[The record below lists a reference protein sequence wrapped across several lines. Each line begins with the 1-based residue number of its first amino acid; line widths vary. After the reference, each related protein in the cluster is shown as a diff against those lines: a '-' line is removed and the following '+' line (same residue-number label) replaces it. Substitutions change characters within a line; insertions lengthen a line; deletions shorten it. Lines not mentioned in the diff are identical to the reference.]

1 MRFICSDETINS
13 YGFWVLAA
21 GIDTS
26 RFSKNPV
33 MLWNHSRSYGRK
45 DDVLPIG
52 YWKDLRIE
60 NGQLTAEAVFDEKDD
75 FARQIAGK
83 VRDGVIRACS
93 IGIRILSTSTEP
105 QHLKPG
111 QTRETVISCELREIS
126 LCDIPANGNAVAVA
140 LYDEH
145 DELMCMGEKVSDV
158 LPVLLSVKPNSK
170 PYNMD
175 KINEILGLTA
185 GSSEEAA
192 VAEIQKLRDQVA
204 ALEKARTEAA
214 EARLRGMVDEA
225 VRQRKITEDKRE
237 MYMGIGRNA
246 GAETLQAVLS
256 ELSAPARPSDLI
268 RPSANN
274 GDARKLSDCSADELE
289 NLRANDPQRYS
300 DLFEAEYGCR
310 PEL

>member
-33 MLWNHSRSYGRK
+33 MLWNHSRSYGSK

-105 QHLKPG
+105 QHLKPV

-126 LCDIPANGNAVAVA
+126 LCDIPANGNAVA

-145 DELMCMGEKVSDV
+145 DELMFMGDKVSDV

-175 KINEILGLTA
+175 KINAILGLTA

-204 ALEKARTEAA
+204 ALEKARTEVA
-214 EARLRGMVDEA
+214 EAHLRGMVDEA

-237 MYMGIGRNA
+237 IYMGIGRNA

-274 GDARKLSDCSADELE
+274 GDARKLSDCSAGELE
-289 NLRANDPQRYS
+289 DLRANDPQRYS